1 MKQTKSFAQ
10 VVQRMSLMAVFLLL
24 TLICYA
30 QSIIVKGSI
39 KDQAGDPIAG
49 TTVKILGTTTGGV
62 SDADGHYSISCSAQ
76 STLEFSYI
84 GFSTRAIDVKGR
96 KNIDVTLDEG
106 SQNIDEVVV
115 TALGIKKDAKKLG
128 YAVSSIGS
136 ADLSRTGSPSI
147 ASGLYGK
154 ATGYAFNQHLVET
167 LLSRY
172 RCAVCRPSRET
183 RNHFWCLMVYPF
195 TTATPTTMTI
205 GRINALQPMA
215 W

>member
-49 TTVKILGTTTGGV
+49 ATVKILGTTTGGV

-154 ATGYAFNQHLVET
+154 ATGGTHSIST
-167 LLSRY
+167 WWKLSYLGIGARFVDHHGKH
-172 RCAVCRPSRET
+172 A
-183 RNHFWCLMVYPF
+183 
-195 TTATPTTMTI
+195 TTFGA
-205 GRINALQPMA
+205 
-215 W
+215 